1 MKQRDPVA
9 EGGCCIALSCMFPER
24 QINEL
29 KPGIQSSS
37 RFSVVFGHSLIYSR
51 FDHFSDCHGVPEYI
65 WIEYRLN
72 KTGDKPGWE
81 PTSTFASWCGR
92 LRQQGRLDVSV
103 KIPSCWSC
111 CVYWTSGAEMVA

>member
-9 EGGCCIALSCMFPER
+9 EGGCCIALSCMFPGR

-65 WIEYRLN
+65 WIELRL
-72 KTGDKPGWE
+72 KKLGISQDG
-81 PTSTFASWCGR
+81 SGHQLS
-92 LRQQGRLDVSV
+92 L
-103 KIPSCWSC
+103 
-111 CVYWTSGAEMVA
+111 YGAEGSDSSGVLMQV